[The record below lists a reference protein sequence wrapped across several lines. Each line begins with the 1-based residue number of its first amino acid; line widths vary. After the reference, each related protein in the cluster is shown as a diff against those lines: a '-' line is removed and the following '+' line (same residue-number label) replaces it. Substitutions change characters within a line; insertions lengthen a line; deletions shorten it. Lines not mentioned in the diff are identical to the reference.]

1 MRKKSIAIILAFC
14 CCVSVLGCT
23 NGRNNSV
30 EETKESKVDINDFNV
45 VEEGNNMLPENYAD
59 YINKCANYYY
69 NYVDVGDYSSVT
81 YSIRKNA
88 SDTDESYNERK
99 QDAIYEVISNNSNV
113 KTYPKDI
120 YDSLI
125 STLGDNIK
133 KEYEEYKEEDQSFGD
148 YLYDEYGY
156 KTIDEFDKWSEEY
169 TQNYLK
175 QMMIVYIIA
184 YENKIT
190 VSSEDIINKGNEQ
203 AELYDYN
210 GYEDIVTQFGN
221 EMNTELGYA
230 VLYTKV
236 MDFLVSISKSE

>member
-1 MRKKSIAIILAFC
+1 M
-14 CCVSVLGCT
+14 
-23 NGRNNSV
+23 
-30 EETKESKVDINDFNV
+30 
-45 VEEGNNMLPENYAD
+45 
-59 YINKCANYYY
+59 
-69 NYVDVGDYSSVT
+69 
-81 YSIRKNA
+81 
-88 SDTDESYNERK
+88 
-99 QDAIYEVISNNSNV
+99 
-113 KTYPKDI
+113 
-120 YDSLI
+120 
-125 STLGDNIK
+125 
-133 KEYEEYKEEDQSFGD
+133 
-148 YLYDEYGY
+148 YDEYGY
-156 KTIDEFDKWSEEY
+156 KTIDEFDKRSEEY

>member
-1 MRKKSIAIILAFC
+1 MKKKSIAIILAFC

-30 EETKESKVDINDFNV
+30 EETKESKVDISDFNV

-133 KEYEEYKEEDQSFGD
+133 KEYEEY
-148 YLYDEYGY
+148 GY

>member
-1 MRKKSIAIILAFC
+1 MKKKSIAVILAFC

-23 NGRNNSV
+23 NGHNNSV
-30 EETKESKVDINDFNV
+30 EETKESKVDISNFNV

-69 NYVDVGDYSSVT
+69 NYIDVGDYSSVT

-88 SDTDESYNERK
+88 SDTDESYNARK

-120 YDSLI
+120 YDNLI
-125 STLGDNIK
+125 TTLGDNVK
-133 KEYEEYKEEDQSFGD
+133 NEYEEYKEEDQSFEN

-156 KTIDEFDKWSEEY
+156 KTIDEFDKYAEDY
-169 TQNYLK
+169 AQNYLK

-184 YENKIT
+184 YENNIT
-190 VSSEDIINKGNEQ
+190 VSADEILESGKDL
-203 AELYDYN
+203 AAYYDYN
-210 GYEDIVTQFGN
+210 SYDDILSQYGN
-221 EMNTELGYA
+221 AMNTEIGYQD
-230 VLYTKV
+230 LHTKV
-236 MDFLVSISKSE
+236 MDFLLNISKSE

>member
-1 MRKKSIAIILAFC
+1 MKKKSIAIILAFC

-23 NGRNNSV
+23 NERNNSV
-30 EETKESKVDINDFNV
+30 EESKVDISDFNV

-69 NYVDVGDYSSVT
+69 NYIDVGDYSSVT

-99 QDAIYEVISNNSNV
+99 QNAIYEVISSNSNV

-120 YDSLI
+120 YDNLI
-125 STLGDNIK
+125 TTLGDNVK
-133 KEYEEYKEEDQSFGD
+133 NEYEEYKEEDQSFEN
-148 YLYDEYGY
+148 YLYKEYSY
-156 KTIDEFDKWSEEY
+156 KSIDEFDKWSEDY
-169 TQNYLK
+169 AQNYLK

-184 YENKIT
+184 YENNIT

-210 GYEDIVTQFGN
+210 GYEDIVTQYGN

-236 MDFLVSISKSE
+236 MDFLVSISISE